1 MVAPFVQRLRRGRL
15 YFLGVMA
22 QFSDNLA
29 LASRALPPHTYSL
42 LRRSLL
48 QQANQPGSILVTETD
63 LAAQY
68 LAAYGWKELVLL
80 VTPTIQG
87 LLIQPM
93 DDAPT
98 AQLASLQ
105 LAASATHAPDLVT
118 VGMMTAPQALL
129 EVIATLLESKT
140 DGPVRR
146 RLMSGQELLRDR
158 AITACPDLI
167 LSLLPTLTESPS
179 TPPTPATST
188 VYQPVRDA
196 LDQHLE
202 QGLLLNQVIR
212 KIRQSLDL
220 QSILSTTVEEVR
232 QFLGVDRLLI
242 YQFQP
247 TSLAGTEPPFTL
259 SDGDCSAN
267 NSQAG
272 DITYESLASQD
283 IASVFHFSEGYCFD
297 LDEDGQRYLTGSPV
311 AVNDVHEQYEDSPC
325 LLNFLQKAQV
335 RAKLIAPILI
345 QNRLWGFLIAHHC
358 HTPRC
363 WQPREL
369 IFLQHI
375 AEHLSIAVQQAELYE
390 QLQEQAHSLEACIAN
405 QTQDLQA
412 ALTAAQSA
420 NVAKS
425 EFLATMSHELRTPL
439 TCIIGMS
446 ATLLRWSLGELSPRQ
461 RDYLTTIHESGERLL
476 AVIND
481 ILEMAKIESGRTALE
496 VRSFSLTSLAQQ
508 ALEPFWQ
515 RARDRDIELTFE
527 ATLLPRQDT
536 FTGDPRRIQQI
547 LDNLLSNAL
556 KFTPSEGQVNLR
568 VRRENQIAV
577 LQVEDTGIGISE
589 SQIPLLFEKFQ
600 QLETSRQRQYPGTGL
615 GLALTKQLA
624 ELHGGNIIVNS
635 RVGVGSV
642 FTVRL
647 PLQRQGSN
655 AIARGKAS
663 IEFPPNN
670 PVVGRIVLVEDQE
683 DVAGM
688 ICDLLT
694 AADYQVIWV
703 IDGSQVVEQVALLK
717 PTVVILNGQLNGV
730 DSTRIIHA
738 LRNSL
743 VTTKVKI
750 LALSPRQD
758 TAKPLQDADDTIILP
773 LDPEMLLERVNA
785 LVSITT
791 V

>member
-1 MVAPFVQRLRRGRL
+1 
-15 YFLGVMA
+15 MA

-29 LASRALPPHTYSL
+29 LASRMLPTHTYSL

-48 QQANQPGSILVTETD
+48 QQVNQPGSLLVTETD
-63 LAAQY
+63 LSMQW
-68 LAAYGWKELVLL
+68 LGTYGWGELALL
-80 VTPTIQG
+80 ITPTIQG
-87 LLIQPM
+87 LLVQQM
-93 DDAPT
+93 DDACMT
-98 AQLASLQ
+98 LAD
-105 LAASATHAPDLVT
+105 ASVAPSSELCS
-118 VGMMTAPQALL
+118 VGMMTEPQAL
-129 EVIATLLESKT
+129 IAVMAALLEDAVET
-140 DGPVRR
+140 VDVRH
-146 RLMSGQELLRDR
+146 RLVNGQQQLRDR
-158 AITACPDLI
+158 ASRSCPDLI
-167 LSLLPTLTESPS
+167 LSLLPTLTNLSS
-179 TPPTPATST
+179 TTLIPANNT
-188 VYQPVRDA
+188 VCQPVQDA
-196 LDQHLE
+196 LDQQLE
-202 QGLLLNQVIR
+202 QGLLLNQVVT
-212 KIRQSLDL
+212 KIRRSLDL
-220 QSILSTTVEEVR
+220 RSILSTTVEEVR
-232 QFLGVDRLLI
+232 QFLAVDRLLI

-247 TSLAGTEPPFTL
+247 MSLVGTESPFTL
-259 SDGDCSAN
+259 SDGDCPASN
-267 NSQAG
+267 LQAG
-272 DITYESLASQD
+272 DITYESLASPD
-283 IASVFHFSEGYCFD
+283 IVSVLHLTEGYCFD
-297 LDEDGQRYLTGSPV
+297 ANEDGRHYLDGSPV
-311 AVNDVHEQYEDSPC
+311 AINDIQEQYRSSPC
-325 LLNFLQKAQV
+325 LLDFLQKAQV
-335 RAKLIAPILI
+335 RAKLIAPILV
-345 QNRLWGFLIAHHC
+345 RDGLWGFLIAHHC

-390 QLQEQAHSLEACIAN
+390 QLQEQTHSLEACIAN
-405 QTQDLQA
+405 QTQDLQD

-420 NVAKS
+420 NLAKS

-481 ILEMAKIESGRTALE
+481 ILEMAKIESGRTVLE
-496 VRSFSLTSLAQQ
+496 VRSFSLTGLAQQ
-508 ALEPFWQ
+508 AMEPFRQ
-515 RARDRDIELTFE
+515 QARDRDIELTFE
-527 ATLLPRQDT
+527 AKLPPEQDT

-556 KFTPSEGQVNLR
+556 KFTPGEGQVNLR
-568 VRRENQIAV
+568 VRRENQMAV
-577 LQVEDTGIGISE
+577 LQVEDTGIGILE
-589 SQIPLLFEKFQ
+589 SQVPLLFEKFQ
-600 QLETSRQRQYPGTGL
+600 QLETSRRRQYPGTGL

-647 PLQRQGSN
+647 PLQR
-655 AIARGKAS
+655 REHHVGKKVSADMH
-663 IEFPPNN
+663 PAN

-717 PTVVILNGQLNGV
+717 PAVVILNERLNGV
-730 DSTRIIHA
+730 DSTHIIQA
-738 LRNSL
+738 LRASL
-743 VTTKVKI
+743 VTTQVKI
-750 LALSPRQD
+750 LALNAPQNI
-758 TAKPLQDADDTIILP
+758 AKPTKDADATVVLP
-773 LDPEMLLERVNA
+773 LDPETLLERVNA
-785 LVSITT
+785 LVSINA